1 MKIRVFALIVFV
13 VFSSGSSFS
22 LGVLESRVDRLVQLN
37 IDRSIISRNVY
48 DSDSLREVMEELYFS
63 ETGKLFSMISNDE
76 RRKTSMSYIGE
87 TNYELLKDKCL
98 KQIDGDG
105 PLDRVSAYTF
115 LSSVLF
121 CDDYPDDR
129 IDELFRLSS
138 FEQEEFICS
147 FGYVDSESTF
157 ENILIRYL
165 CSQSVISLEDV
176 SVTPNVTQEILQERA
191 ERISIKKQRRYVQSL
206 RYANCIGLEKWCE
219 VAGCGDDSI
228 IQVEV
233 LKDLYRYGD
242 EFDKVVS
249 VAKDTAG
256 KNQLSSED
264 RLLAK
269 WAFMMIGS
277 RSYMYKDSMECIN
290 ALRKI
295 SRMDDLVCTSAF
307 DALSAVTEIKDEE
320 RAAFD
325 EHRHGLIE
333 KEKRRVLSKFEVEGA
348 NGKMEIN

>member
-13 VFSSGSSFS
+13 MLNFGSSFAS
-22 LGVLESRVDRLVQLN
+22 DVLKSRVDRLVQLN
-37 IDRSIISRNVY
+37 IDGSIMSIDVY
-48 DSDSLREVMEELYFS
+48 DTNSLREAMEELYFS

-76 RRKTSMSYIGE
+76 RRKISMQYIGE

-165 CSQSVISLEDV
+165 CSQSVISLEEV
-176 SVTPNVTQEILQERA
+176 SAPNVGQEILQERA
-191 ERISIKKQRRYVQSL
+191 EMMSIKKQRRYVQSL
-206 RYANCIGLEKWCE
+206 RYANCIELGKWCE
-219 VAGCGDDSI
+219 VSGCGDDSI
-228 IQVEV
+228 IQIEV
-233 LKDLYRYGD
+233 LKDLYRYGE

-256 KNQLSSED
+256 KNQLSSKE

-277 RSYMYKDSMECIN
+277 KNYKYKDSMECIN

-295 SRMDDLVCTSAF
+295 SRMDDLACMSAF
-307 DALSAVTEIKDEE
+307 DALSAVTEIQDEE

-325 EHRHGLIE
+325 EHLRGLIE
-333 KEKRRVLSKFEVEGA
+333 KEKRALA
-348 NGKMEIN
+348 EINGSEYQSERK